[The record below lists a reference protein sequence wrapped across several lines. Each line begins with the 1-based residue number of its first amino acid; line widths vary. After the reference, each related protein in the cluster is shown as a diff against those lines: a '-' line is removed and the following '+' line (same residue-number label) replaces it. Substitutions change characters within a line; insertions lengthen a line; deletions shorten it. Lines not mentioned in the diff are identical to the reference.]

1 MSVVTSKSL
10 SLCWS
15 LFVVRCKVDGR
26 DDVDRASEV
35 YPSEA
40 CQWKD
45 GGNTIYMERGVGL
58 FLVGEI

>member
-1 MSVVTSKSL
+1 M
-10 SLCWS
+10 
-15 LFVVRCKVDGR
+15 VRFKVDGR